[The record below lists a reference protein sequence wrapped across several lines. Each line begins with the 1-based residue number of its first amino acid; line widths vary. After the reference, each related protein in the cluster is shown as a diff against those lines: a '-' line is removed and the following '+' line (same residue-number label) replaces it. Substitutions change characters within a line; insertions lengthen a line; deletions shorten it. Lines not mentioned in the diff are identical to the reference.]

1 MPDTS
6 ASPENIPADIT
17 SQPGE
22 DALPAYVRVRPGGV
36 YIAVSPPPAQDILQ
50 LFVDRLFTHNAYFRG
65 LDYACFQDLLYG
77 AKPVTVKHGQTP
89 EVRLASEI
97 VTFAPMRK
105 NLYRGVKIIRNGE
118 RAEYMFEPVYTEVTF
133 EEPVYGTPGEDGV
146 AEIVEFT
153 KKIEARPTKLEF
165 DEFVAEM
172 WCKGVRF
179 GIDADAVRAAIQ
191 SGATTRTEI
200 AFQREPTESKD
211 AQIIEEK
218 SNLRQDRSPLIL
230 SSGKAILSTAKNFF
244 PQVTRNEPL
253 LRKLPRALGDPGY
266 RVTGAV
272 IEPRLPKDLDLQRL
286 SGHGTRVEHSAQ
298 GDLLV
303 ADMDGFLNFDEESNR
318 VSVTTTIENRGGI
331 SAKSTGDIKLGVDEF
346 VEHGEVQEGRI
357 VQGKHMT
364 FRSAVYGTVQSTGG
378 NIRIDNNLSSG
389 RAKST
394 DGDITVLGR
403 AYNATLEAWDG
414 NITLKVAENCSIS
427 GKSVTIERA
436 VNCEIVAE
444 TLQLDSAEGCAIAGM
459 NIQIASTQAR
469 RDRETVI
476 TVLLPDTSGLESQIA
491 AANDEIIKITAVLQ
505 STAGA
510 MEAVR
515 ADPKQAKLIT
525 LGDKIRNGLV
535 QLTPQQQTEWQ
546 KLFAQLPQAV
556 KDSLQLM
563 EKHKAL
569 INEIADLSSQIQAS
583 YAEQRCN
590 IQEVLGDTVV
600 QTLST
605 HLGINAFRN
614 LPRQEFKARLQQ
626 IGSPRKLIFSGW
638 QGSLEWQHQAPEPA
652 DS

>member
-1 MPDTS
+1 MSISPA
-6 ASPENIPADIT
+6 ASTDFNTQE
-17 SQPGE
+17 GE
-22 DALPAYVRVRPGGV
+22 STLPAYVHVRPNGV
-36 YIAVSPPPAQDILQ
+36 FIAVSPPPAQDILQ

-65 LDYACFQDLLYG
+65 LDYTCLQDLLYG

-97 VTFAPMRK
+97 VIFAPMRK
-105 NLYRGVKIIRNGE
+105 NLYRGVKMIRNGE
-118 RAEYMFEPVYTEVTF
+118 RAEYVFEPVYTEVTF
-133 EEPVYGTPGEDGV
+133 EEPIYGEPGEDGV
-146 AEIVEFT
+146 AEIVEFS

-191 SGATTRTEI
+191 SGATSRMDI

-211 AQIIEEK
+211 AQVIEENP
-218 SNLRQDRSPLIL
+218 NLRQDRSPLIL
-230 SSGKAILSTAKNFF
+230 SSGRAVLSTAKNHF
-244 PQVTRNEPL
+244 PQVNMNEPL

-272 IEPRLPKDLDLQRL
+272 IEPRLPKDLDMQKL
-286 SGHGTRVEHSAQ
+286 SGPGTRIEHSTQ
-298 GDLLV
+298 GELLV
-303 ADMDGFLNFDEESNR
+303 ADMDGFLHFDETSKKIF
-318 VSVTTTIENRGGI
+318 VTATIENRSGI
-331 SAKSTGDIKLGVDEF
+331 SAKSTGDIKLDVDEF

-357 VQGKHMT
+357 VQGKNLT

-403 AYNATLEAWDG
+403 AYNSTIEAWDG

-436 VNCEIVAE
+436 INCEIVAE
-444 TLQLDSAEGCAIAGM
+444 ILQLDSAEGCAIAGM
-459 NIQIASTQAR
+459 NLQISATQAR

-491 AANDEIIKITAVLQ
+491 AANDEIIKITTALQ
-505 STAGA
+505 SNASTLD
-510 MEAVR
+510 AVR
-515 ADPKQAKLIT
+515 ADPKKAKLIT
-525 LGDKIRNGLV
+525 LSEKIHNGLV

-569 INEIADLSSQIQAS
+569 INEIADLSLQIKAS

-605 HLGINAFRN
+605 HLGVNAFRN

-626 IGSPRKLIFSGW
+626 IGSPRTLIFSGW
-638 QGSLEWQHQAPEPA
+638 QGSLEWQHQAPTSA
-652 DS
+652 GS